1 MKMKKKRIGILLAAC
16 AALVVLIVAVPILTS
31 LNTKIADY
39 PYSPELPKP
48 GVGVDI
54 RDQAIAYAEKMRAHG
69 VDVTEN
75 LIEGAYHGFDGN
87 MGSDLVRRT
96 LETRVNW
103 LKAVESGSRD

>member
-1 MKMKKKRIGILLAAC
+1 
-16 AALVVLIVAVPILTS
+16 
-31 LNTKIADY
+31 
-39 PYSPELPKP
+39 
-48 GVGVDI
+48 
-54 RDQAIAYAEKMRAHG
+54 MRAHG

-103 LKAVESGSRD
+103 LKTVESGSRD

>member
-1 MKMKKKRIGILLAAC
+1 MKKKRIGILLAAC

-54 RDQAIAYAEKMRAHG
+54 RNDGLAMRRKCAP
-69 VDVTEN
+69 T
-75 LIEGAYHGFDGN
+75 AS
-87 MGSDLVRRT
+87 M
-96 LETRVNW
+96 
-103 LKAVESGSRD
+103 